1 MAVTILVT
9 PVLRQFTDNQQSVEV
24 EGTTVRECLNHFIA
38 RYPDTE
44 KWVFANLP
52 MVCIFLNKKV
62 VLFNNLDEKVAEG
75 DVIDLSPVVAGG

>member
-9 PVLRQFTDNQQSVEV
+9 PILRQFTDNQQSVEV
-24 EGTTVRECLNHFIA
+24 EGTTVRECLNHFIS

-44 KWVFANLP
+44 KWIFANSP
-52 MVCIFLNKKV
+52 VVCIFLNMKL